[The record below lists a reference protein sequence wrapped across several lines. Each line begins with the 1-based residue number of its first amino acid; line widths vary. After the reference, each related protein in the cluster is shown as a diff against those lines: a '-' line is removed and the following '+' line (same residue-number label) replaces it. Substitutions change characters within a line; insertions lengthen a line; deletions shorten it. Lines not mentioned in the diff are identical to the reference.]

1 MLPDI
6 PVQYTIGYSLP
17 GLTFNSLNCNVAAS
31 VESKLFNLLLR
42 LINKKKFLGNQLAS
56 GKPSVFDCPEPT
68 TKVKKTC
75 HIVRSQ
81 LNGHNVFTLTPKYT
95 SKGNRHI
102 IYLHGGAYVQCFN
115 AFHWK
120 FLAKLVERTG
130 CTIIAPDYPLA
141 PAHNYKDAFRM
152 VSELYRQIVG
162 TITSRELIIMGDSSG
177 GGLALAITQ
186 KMRNENIPQPDRIIL
201 LSPWLDIALENP
213 GIAEL
218 ERRDPFLEKQS
229 LQAAGRL
236 YADGTDTSHYL
247 LSPIHGSLNGLGRI
261 SLFVGT
267 NEILLADARKLK
279 ESADASGVVVDYYE
293 YKDMVHGW
301 MFLHF
306 AESKKARKQIFD
318 LVKHRAQH

>member
-1 MLPDI
+1 
-6 PVQYTIGYSLP
+6 
-17 GLTFNSLNCNVAAS
+17 VAAS

-42 LINKKKFLGNQLAS
+42 LINKKKYLGNQLAS
-56 GKPSVFDCPEPT
+56 GKPSFFDCPEPT

-75 HIVRSQ
+75 QIARSQ
-81 LNGHNVFTLTPKYT
+81 LNGRNVFTLTPKYT

-130 CTIIAPDYPLA
+130 CTITAPDYPLA
-141 PAHNYKDAFRM
+141 PTHSYKDAFSM
-152 VSELYRQIVG
+152 VSELYRQIIE
-162 TITSRELIIMGDSSG
+162 TIDPGELIIMGDSSG
-177 GGLALAITQ
+177 GGFALAVAQ
-186 KMRNENIPQPDRIIL
+186 KMRNENLPQPDRIIL
-201 LSPWLDIALENP
+201 LSPWLDAALKNP

-218 ERRDPFLEKQS
+218 ERRDPFLEKQG
-229 LQAAGRL
+229 LQAAATL

-261 SLFVGT
+261 SVFIGT
-267 NEILLADARKLK
+267 NEILLADTRKLK
-279 ESADASGVVVDYYE
+279 ESADANGITVDYYE
-293 YKDMVHGW
+293 YEDMVHGW

-306 AESKKARKQIFD
+306 PESMKARKQIIE
-318 LVKHRAQH
+318 LVNHPAQH